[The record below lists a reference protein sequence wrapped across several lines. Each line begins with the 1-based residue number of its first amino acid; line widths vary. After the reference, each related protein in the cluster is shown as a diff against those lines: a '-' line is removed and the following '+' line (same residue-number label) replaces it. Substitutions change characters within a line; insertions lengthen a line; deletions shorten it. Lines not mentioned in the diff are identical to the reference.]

1 MAYKRV
7 LLGREEDRGYGVADK
22 CGNDS
27 EITLRKDLLSIGC
40 FS

>member
-7 LLGREEDRGYGVADK
+7 LLGMEEDREYGVADK

-27 EITLRKDLLSIGC
+27 EIILRMNHGY
-40 FS
+40 

>member
-7 LLGREEDRGYGVADK
+7 LLGREEDRGYGVSHK

-27 EITLRKDLLSIGC
+27 EIILRINHGY
-40 FS
+40 